1 MRRARIPIIMAL
13 ILSLG
18 IVAGYFVSEGLREG
32 MGTPQPT
39 QMPLEWSYIII
50 AAREIPRGARI
61 ESDDVVQ
68 APFPADMLVETMQT
82 DTREVVGLWALQDI
96 GRGCP
101 SLKAYTRVRRDTVAN
116 SEDIC
121 SPTSSDGQR
130 ACPPVGDSSAP
141 RFEDRPCNEV
151 FPNDEDILQWETE
164 TSPLSIYLGDL
175 PPGLDPP
182 IRFGQTTCGLV
193 NVPSNHASPGGP
205 TISLAVLILPSTGTN
220 PEPDPLFWA
229 QGGPGGS
236 TVSDLKWLAHDSPLR
251 VHRDMVLFDQR
262 GTGNSVPS
270 LDCPEWETSAV
281 SASENDLTQQE
292 AERIQLEAVSA
303 CRRRLQGAGVMLSD
317 FNTRENAAD
326 VEGPPGLGYDKVN
339 LYGVS
344 YGTELALNFMRS
356 FPTSLRSAILD
367 SVVPPQVNVETE
379 AYRSFDHALTEL
391 FDACRAD
398 SECRQAYPNLEQ
410 TYTDLSARL
419 AAGPVALRSVDPVK
433 RRSLG

>member
-1 MRRARIPIIMAL
+1 MRRARIPIIMVL

-18 IVAGYFVSEGLREG
+18 VVAGYFVSEGLREG

-96 GRGCP
+96 GRGVP
-101 SLKAYTRVRRDTVAN
+101 ITQGMVTRVRKDTVAN

-121 SPTSSDGQR
+121 SPTSADGQR

-141 RFEDRPCNEV
+141 RFEVRPCNEV

-251 VHRDMVLFDQR
+251 VLRDMVLFDQR
-262 GTGNSVPS
+262 AQGTLSPALIAPS
-270 LDCPEWETSAV
+270 GRLLRPRLRRTTLRSKRRKGSSW
-281 SASENDLTQQE
+281 TQSRH
-292 AERIQLEAVSA
+292 A
-303 CRRRLQGAGVMLSD
+303 GAGCRGRGWCSLTSTHTKMPPISKMSAGPSDTTRSISMACPTAQSWLS
-317 FNTRENAAD
+317 
-326 VEGPPGLGYDKVN
+326 
-339 LYGVS
+339 
-344 YGTELALNFMRS
+344 
-356 FPTSLRSAILD
+356 TSCVRF
-367 SVVPPQVNVETE
+367 PQV
-379 AYRSFDHALTEL
+379 
-391 FDACRAD
+391 C
-398 SECRQAYPNLEQ
+398 
-410 TYTDLSARL
+410 
-419 AAGPVALRSVDPVK
+419 VA
-433 RRSLG
+433 